1 KHPCRAFLPCKIRVN
16 PDVSITAKPE
26 TITQFSEAVQV
37 SENLLATPKPAEAA
51 WTPPTFRFAITT
63 LEHCPG
69 TASFRLRHPV
79 IKSSDL
85 LSER

>member
-1 KHPCRAFLPCKIRVN
+1 
-16 PDVSITAKPE
+16 
-26 TITQFSEAVQV
+26 ITQFSEAVQV

-51 WTPPTFRFAITT
+51 WTPPTFRFAITA

-69 TASFRLRHPV
+69 SASFRPRRLA

-85 LSER
+85 LPER